1 MLAAPPDAVQ
11 SPVMTLDLAQRQ
23 TLPAEFRLILGD
35 YPRATWPDHR
45 DFNGLAAFWLDRHLG
60 FRQTMTALN
69 TEAEA
74 MLDRSLDPTQ
84 WKRRLSQRGSAL
96 LGDLIGHHQI
106 EDQTYFP
113 ELTRLEPRLARGF
126 DMLDAD
132 HHALHDLI
140 DRFATGANAALSAEG
155 PALHVAAAAF
165 HKDLQQF
172 QTLLARHLT
181 DEEDLVLPVVLKHR
195 VG

>member
-1 MLAAPPDAVQ
+1 
-11 SPVMTLDLAQRQ
+11 MTLDLAQRQ
-23 TLPAEFRLILGD
+23 TLPPEFRLILGD
-35 YPRATWPDHR
+35 HPRATWPDHR

-60 FRQTMTALN
+60 FRKTITALN
-69 TEAEA
+69 TEVEA
-74 MLDRSLDPTQ
+74 MLDRRLDPVL
-84 WKRRLSQRGSAL
+84 WKRQLSQRGSAL

-113 ELTRLEPRLARGF
+113 HLMQLEPRLSRGF

-155 PALHVAAAAF
+155 TALHTDAAAF
-165 HKDLQQF
+165 RKDLQRF
-172 QTLLARHLT
+172 EALLSRHLT
-181 DEEDLVLPVVLKHR
+181 DEEDLVLPVVLKYR

>member
-1 MLAAPPDAVQ
+1 MPINRMAQ
-11 SPVMTLDLAQRQ
+11 SSDLDLSRRAV
-23 TLPAEFRLILGD
+23 LPAEFQLILGD
-35 YPRATWPDHR
+35 YPRHSWPDHR

-60 FRQTMTALN
+60 FRQTMTTLN
-69 TEAEA
+69 AEAEA
-74 MLDRSLDPTQ
+74 LLDRTLDPAA

-96 LGDLIGHHQI
+96 LGDLMGHHQI
-106 EDQTYFP
+106 EDHTYFP
-113 ELTRLEPRLARGF
+113 ELTRLEPRLSRGF

-132 HHALHDLI
+132 HHALHALI
-140 DRFATGANAALSAEG
+140 DRFAKGANAALSSEG
-155 PALHVAAAAF
+155 AALLSAASTF
-165 HKDLQQF
+165 RQDLTRF

>member
-1 MLAAPPDAVQ
+1 
-11 SPVMTLDLAQRQ
+11 MTDPLSLAQRQ

-35 YPRATWPDHR
+35 YPRDAWPAHR
-45 DFNGLAAFWLDRHLG
+45 DFNGLAAFWLNRHLS
-60 FRQTMTALN
+60 FRRTMSALN

-74 MLDRSLDPTQ
+74 MLDSKLDPAQ
-84 WKRRLSQRGSAL
+84 WKRNLSQRGASL

-106 EDQTYFP
+106 EDHTYFP
-113 ELTRLEPRLARGF
+113 ELIRLEPRLARGF

-132 HHALHDLI
+132 HHALHALI
-140 DRFATGANAALSAEG
+140 DRFAEGANAALSAQG
-155 PALHVAAAAF
+155 PVLHTAAAAF
-165 HKDLQQF
+165 RKDLQRF
-172 QTLLARHLT
+172 ETLLARHLT

>member
-1 MLAAPPDAVQ
+1 MQIRIMRHLPD
-11 SPVMTLDLAQRQ
+11 LDLLCR
-23 TLPAEFRLILGD
+23 TDLPAEFRLILGD

-60 FRQTMTALN
+60 FRQTMAALT
-69 TEAEA
+69 TEAEG
-74 MLDRSLDPTQ
+74 LLNRNLDPAQ

-106 EDQTYFP
+106 EDHTYFP

-140 DRFATGANAALSAEG
+140 DRFATGANAALSAQG
-155 PALHVAAAAF
+155 TALHVAAAAF

-172 QTLLARHLT
+172 ETLLARHLT

>member
-1 MLAAPPDAVQ
+1 MTDPLALPH
-11 SPVMTLDLAQRQ
+11 RQ

-35 YPRATWPDHR
+35 YPRGTWPDHA
-45 DFNGLAAFWLDRHLG
+45 DFNGLAAFWLDRHLS
-60 FRQTMTALN
+60 FRQTMTTLNAEVEAL
-69 TEAEA
+69 
-74 MLDRSLDPTQ
+74 LDRRIDPEQ
-84 WKRRLSQRGSAL
+84 WKRKLSQRGSAL

-106 EDQTYFP
+106 EDHTYFP
-113 ELTRLEPRLARGF
+113 ELTRLEPRLSRGF

-140 DRFATGANAALSAEG
+140 DRFASGANAALSAAG
-155 PALHVAAAAF
+155 TALHSAGAAF
-165 HKDLQQF
+165 RADLHRF
-172 QTLLARHLT
+172 DTLLARHLT

>member
-1 MLAAPPDAVQ
+1 
-11 SPVMTLDLAQRQ
+11 MTLDLAQRQ

-45 DFNGLAAFWLDRHLG
+45 DFNGLAAFWLDRHMG
-60 FRQTMTALN
+60 FRQTMAALN
-69 TEAEA
+69 TDAEA
-74 MLDRSLDPTQ
+74 VLNRDLDPTQ

-106 EDQTYFP
+106 EDHTYFP

-132 HHALHDLI
+132 HRALHDLI
-140 DRFATGANAALSAEG
+140 DRFATGANATLSAEG
-155 PALHVAAAAF
+155 TALHSATAAF
-165 HKDLQQF
+165 RKDLQQF
-172 QTLLARHLT
+172 ETLLARHLT
-181 DEEDLVLPVVLKHR
+181 DEEDMVLPVVLKHR

>member
-1 MLAAPPDAVQ
+1 
-11 SPVMTLDLAQRQ
+11 MTLDLAQRQ

-35 YPRATWPDHR
+35 YPRATWPDHS

-60 FRQTMTALN
+60 FRNAMTALN
-69 TEAEA
+69 TEVEA
-74 MLDRSLDPTQ
+74 MLDRRLDPAQ
-84 WKRRLSQRGSAL
+84 WKRQLSQRGSAL

-106 EDQTYFP
+106 EDHTYFP
-113 ELTRLEPRLARGF
+113 ELIRLEPRLSRGF

-155 PALHVAAAAF
+155 TALHVAAAAF
-165 HKDLQQF
+165 RKDLQQF
-172 QTLLARHLT
+172 ETLLARHLT

>member
-1 MLAAPPDAVQ
+1 MTDPLAL
-11 SPVMTLDLAQRQ
+11 SHRQ

-35 YPRATWPDHR
+35 YPRAAWPDHR

-60 FRQTMTALN
+60 FRRTMTTLN

-74 MLDRSLDPTQ
+74 LLDHRLDPAQ
-84 WKRRLSQRGSAL
+84 WKQLLSQRGSAL

-106 EDQTYFP
+106 EDHTYFP
-113 ELTRLEPRLARGF
+113 ELTRLEPRLVRGF

-140 DRFATGANAALSAEG
+140 DRFAKGANAALSANH
-155 PALHVAAAAF
+155 ATLHSAAAAF
-165 HKDLQQF
+165 RNDLQRF
-172 QTLLARHLT
+172 EALLARHLT